1 MSCAMHGRVVTDP
14 KVLAGKPVIR
24 GTRIPVYLIMELL
37 AAGNSREDILKEYP
51 QLRDEDITAAMEYA
65 SGLLRGELVD
75 A

>member
-1 MSCAMHGRVVTDP
+1 MDARITTDP

-37 AAGNSREDILKEYP
+37 AAGNTRQEILKEYP
-51 QLRDEDITAAMEYA
+51 QLKDEDITAAMTYA
-65 SGLLRGELVD
+65 SQLLRGELLD